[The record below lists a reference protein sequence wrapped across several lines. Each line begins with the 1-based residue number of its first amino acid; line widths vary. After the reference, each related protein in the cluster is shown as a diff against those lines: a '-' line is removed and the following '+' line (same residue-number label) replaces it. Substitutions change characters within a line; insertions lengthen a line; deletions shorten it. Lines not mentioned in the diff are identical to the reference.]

1 MQYLLKITLKDTP
14 VWRLVAVDGT
24 ADIAF
29 VAELIAASFDYE
41 KARRVFTVN
50 GVEYR
55 AGNGGEVEDIKELSL
70 FDELHLEQGQSCMYR
85 HNINNDLIHIV
96 EVMKKEDH
104 LFCLMPS
111 TLVGSGLLPKDLPF
125 DLEHINAHFD
135 KDDIDSLDL
144 RECTKRMRALGV
156 QRKDLKESLL
166 RLGSRDLS
174 VKINC

>member
-14 VWRLVAVDGT
+14 V
-24 ADIAF
+24 
-29 VAELIAASFDYE
+29 
-41 KARRVFTVN
+41 
-50 GVEYR
+50 YR
-55 AGNGGEVEDIKELSL
+55 AGNGGDVEDIKELSL
-70 FDELHLEQGQSCMYR
+70 FDELHLEQGQSCIYR

-125 DLEHINAHFD
+125 DLEHINSHFD

-156 QRKDLKESLL
+156 QRKDLTESLL

>member
-14 VWRLVAVDGT
+14 VWRLVAIDGT

-41 KARRVFTVN
+41 KARRLFVVN
-50 GVEYR
+50 GVEYS
-55 AGNGGEVEDIKELSL
+55 AGNGGNVENVKELSL
-70 FDELHLEQGQSCMYR
+70 FDELHLEQGKNCIYR
-85 HNINNDLIHIV
+85 HNLNNELIHNV

-111 TLVGSGLLPKDLPF
+111 TLVGAGLLPKDLSF
-125 DLEHINAHFD
+125 DLEHINAYFD

-156 QRKDLKESLL
+156 KRKDLNESLL
-166 RLGSRDLS
+166 RLGACDFS
-174 VKINC
+174 VKINV